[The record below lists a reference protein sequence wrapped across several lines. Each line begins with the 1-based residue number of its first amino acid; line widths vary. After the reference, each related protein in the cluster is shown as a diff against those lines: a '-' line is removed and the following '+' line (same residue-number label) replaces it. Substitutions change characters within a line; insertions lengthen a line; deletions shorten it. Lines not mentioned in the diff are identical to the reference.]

1 MNIPPL
7 LLNARYNDRYFDVVN
22 ALSEAKQLHI
32 RNARIVERVGAAA
45 RQEKPFKIGETGFG
59 AGRLLVALL
68 NSLDAELPCVHG
80 SAAAIIDY
88 DTVEM
93 YPISAERMERIL
105 SIFKDQ
111 DDGDGY
117 DAVAVTARSI
127 RAVVD
132 AYSRLDVSTPGPRAA
147 VISGANYTVNLNL
160 RVGEAM
166 EMVESLS
173 APRAAWFLD
182 GHAPKKNPDI
192 WRPELMSA
200 IGRKTAAGGT
210 ATAFT
215 VAGRVRRALSAA
227 GFSVEKVA
235 GCGGKK
241 EALLAVFRGDGGC
254 E

>member
-1 MNIPPL
+1 MNIPPI
-7 LLNARYNDRYFDVVN
+7 LLNARYNDRYFDAVN
-22 ALSEAKQLHI
+22 ALSEAEQLHI
-32 RNARIVERVGAAA
+32 RNARVVERVSAVASHG
-45 RQEKPFKIGETGFG
+45 KSFKIGETGFG

-68 NSLDAELPCVHG
+68 SSLDAGLQGVDTG
-80 SAAAIIDY
+80 GAAVVDY

-93 YPISAERMERIL
+93 HPVPAERMERIL
-105 SIFKDQ
+105 GIFKDR
-111 DDGDGY
+111 
-117 DAVAVTARSI
+117 DAGTARRI

-147 VISGANYTVNLNL
+147 VITGANYTVNLNL
-160 RVGEAM
+160 YVGEAM

-173 APRAAWFLD
+173 ALRAAWFLD
-182 GHAPKKNPDI
+182 GHAPKKNPGI

-200 IGRKTAAGGT
+200 IGRKTEPGGT

-215 VAGRVRRALSAA
+215 VAGSVRRALAAA

-241 EALLAVFRGDGGC
+241 EALLAVFRGGGRG
-254 E
+254 

>member
-1 MNIPPL
+1 VNIPPL

-45 RQEKPFKIGETGFG
+45 RREKSFKIGETGFG

-68 NSLDAELPCVHG
+68 NSLDAELPRVHG
-80 SAAAIIDY
+80 SAAAAVDY

-111 DDGDGY
+111 GDGDGY
-117 DAVAVTARSI
+117 DAAVTARSI

-147 VISGANYTVNLNL
+147 VISGANYTVSLNL
-160 RVGEAM
+160 HICEAM

-200 IGRKTAAGGT
+200 IGRKTEPGGT